1 MFGGLMNCISPFFPY
16 IYNRMLNM
24 KNLITI
30 LPFAWIFNI
39 NAQEPLYQDKIKGNT
54 IYIAT
59 GTQTVVA
66 GRIFTVVDGNT
77 KPVAGSITIK
87 GYSKEIKISEN
98 GNYWVEIS
106 ELIKSR
112 KKIKVSCQAKN
123 YKSQE
128 CFIKFPYTN
137 EYHINFELIPKK

>member
-1 MFGGLMNCISPFFPY
+1 MNASAPFFTY
-16 IYNRMLNM
+16 IYNRILNM
-24 KNLITI
+24 KNLITV
-30 LPFAWIFNI
+30 LLCAWIFNI
-39 NAQEPLYQDKIKGNT
+39 KAQEPLYEDKIKGNT

-66 GRIFTVVDGNT
+66 GRIFTVVAGNT
-77 KPVAGSITIK
+77 KPVVGCITIK

-112 KKIKVSCQAKN
+112 KKIILSCKAKN
-123 YKSQE
+123 YKSE
-128 CFIKFPYTN
+128 ERVIKFPYTN
-137 EYHINFELIPKK
+137 EYHINFELTPKNR